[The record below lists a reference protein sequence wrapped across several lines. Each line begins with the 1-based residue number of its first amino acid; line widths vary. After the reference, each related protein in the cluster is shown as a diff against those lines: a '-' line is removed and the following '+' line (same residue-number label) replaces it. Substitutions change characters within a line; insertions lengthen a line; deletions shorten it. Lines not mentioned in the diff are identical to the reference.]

1 MDDMAEEANTDGIPI
16 ITKRVPIEPGIY
28 DGVDFDTY
36 KSWDAVN
43 KSSLDEMWDRSALHY
58 KYRLDNPEEE
68 TDAMVVGSALHT
80 LILEPEEFDKRYLVA
95 QTCSAVVKSTGAMCT
110 KDGQVFD
117 GKRWFCGIH
126 GRGIGPLPGIKRIGQ
141 KQSEIVYAMAAGI
154 LKSDVA
160 KAFINDEGRN
170 ELSIV
175 WDDRATGIRC
185 KGRIDLERIGSW
197 GSIGDL
203 KTTESPTPWDFSRSI
218 SDYAYDRQA
227 AWYIDGATAVGI
239 KPESFVFIC
248 PEKKPPYDVGLF
260 RMQSD
265 AIAIGREQNEWLL
278 KRLQWCRDN
287 NAWPP
292 ATGAFEDISVPRFH
306 FEQVMRRLRES

>member
-1 MDDMAEEANTDGIPI
+1 MSTEPTSNPIPAAI
-16 ITKRVPIEPGIY
+16 DRVPIEPGIY
-28 DGVDFDTY
+28 EDVDFDTY

-43 KSSLDEMWDRSALHY
+43 KSALDQMWDLSPLHY
-58 KYRLDNPEEE
+58 KYFLDHEEEE
-68 TDAMVVGSALHT
+68 TEALIVGSALHT
-80 LILEPEEFDKRYLVA
+80 LVLEPDEFDKRFLVA
-95 QTCSAVVKSTGAMCT
+95 DTCSAIVRSTGVKCT
-110 KDGQVFD
+110 KAGQVFD
-117 GKRWFCGIH
+117 GERWFCGIH
-126 GRGIGPLPGIKRIGQ
+126 GKGFPLAPGIKRLTQ
-141 KQSEIVYAMAAGI
+141 KQSDLVYAMAAGI

-160 KAFINDEGRN
+160 KAFINDEGHN

-175 WDDRATGIRC
+175 WDDSATGIRC
-185 KGRIDLERIGSW
+185 KGRIDLERIQSW

-203 KTTESPTPWDFSRSI
+203 KTTDSPTPWDFQRSI
-218 SDYAYDRQA
+218 SGYGYDRQV

-265 AIAIGREQNEWLL
+265 AIAIGREQNEWLM
-278 KRLQWCRDN
+278 KRLKWCRDN

-306 FEQVMRRLRES
+306 YEQVMRRLRES